1 MPRKAK
7 EEIIEISKEVTEKK
21 TPVKKAAKTTKKESA
36 KKTTATASKTAKT
49 EKIAKTESKTTAKK
63 TANKEAEETIKKTTR
78 RAKSVETKEKST
90 SKKSS
95 ATTKKK
101 ADSKTKADTTAKTTK
116 AKKTARKT
124 STAESKATTKKST
137 STTKKADSTTK
148 ADTTAET
155 TKAKKTTATKTKP
168 KTAAK
173 SATKKAS
180 TTRKTK
186 KTKADLEKTAADV
199 ENNLALE
206 NAENEATEKVN
217 VVEYYDLPYRY
228 NQTIVKILAQT
239 PNILFVYWDISDDDR
254 NNFVSQYGENFFNN
268 TVPVLLVINKT
279 MNYSYEVQINDF
291 ANSWYLHVNDA
302 NCEYQ
307 VELGRRNKEGSQNY
321 YPDYYYVT
329 TSNELDMPNDHI
341 LLENIP
347 NNVLFKNIKTQE
359 LVEKPIV
366 NIKFFKDFARS
377 KDFYKYFKE
386 LLNDELEGD
395 GINLNLPSS
404 HTSSSFK

>member
-36 KKTTATASKTAKT
+36 KKTTATSSKTAKT

-63 TANKEAEETIKKTTR
+63 TANKEVEETIKKTTR
-78 RAKSVETKEKST
+78 RAKSVETEEKEKSET
-90 SKKSS
+90 
-95 ATTKKK
+95 
-101 ADSKTKADTTAKTTK
+101 

-148 ADTTAET
+148 ADTT
-155 TKAKKTTATKTKP
+155 TKTKKTTATTTKP
-168 KTAAK
+168 KTSTKAT
-173 SATKKAS
+173 TKKAS

-199 ENNLALE
+199 ENGLALE
-206 NAENEATEKVN
+206 KAENEAKEKVS

-228 NQTIVKILAQT
+228 NQTVVKILAQT
-239 PNILFVYWDISDDDR
+239 PNILFVYWDISDYDR

-307 VELGRRNKEGSQNY
+307 VELGRRNKENHQNY
-321 YPDYYYVT
+321 YSNYYYVT
-329 TSNELDMPNDHI
+329 TSNNLDMPNDHI
-341 LLENIP
+341 LLDNIP
-347 NNVLFKNIKTQE
+347 HNVLFKNVKTQE
-359 LVEKPIV
+359 LVEKPIA
-366 NIKFFKDFARS
+366 NIEFLKEFA
-377 KDFYKYFKE
+377 KNKEFYKYFKE
-386 LLNDELEGD
+386 LLNGELEGD
-395 GINLNLPSS
+395 GITLNLPSS

>member
-36 KKTTATASKTAKT
+36 KKTTATSSKTAKT
-49 EKIAKTESKTTAKK
+49 EKIAKVESKATAKK

-78 RAKSVETKEKST
+78 RAKSVETEEKEKSET
-90 SKKSS
+90 
-95 ATTKKK
+95 
-101 ADSKTKADTTAKTTK
+101 

-137 STTKKADSTTK
+137 SATKKADSTTK
-148 ADTTAET
+148 ADTT
-155 TKAKKTTATKTKP
+155 TKTKKTTATTTKP
-168 KTAAK
+168 KTSTKAT
-173 SATKKAS
+173 TKKAS

-186 KTKADLEKTAADV
+186 KTVADLENIVADV
-199 ENNLALE
+199 ENDLALE
-206 NAENEATEKVN
+206 NAENEAKEKVS

-228 NQTIVKILAQT
+228 NQTVVKILAQT
-239 PNILFVYWDISDDDR
+239 PNILFVYWDISDNDR
-254 NNFVSQYGENFFNN
+254 NNFVSQYGEDFFNN
-268 TVPVLLVINKT
+268 TVPVLLVTNKT

-307 VELGRRNKEGSQNY
+307 VELGRRNKENHQNY
-321 YPDYYYVT
+321 YSNYYYVT
-329 TSNELDMPNDHI
+329 TSNNLDMPNDHI
-341 LLENIP
+341 LLDNIP
-347 NNVLFKNIKTQE
+347 HNVLFKNVKTQE

-366 NIKFFKDFARS
+366 NIEFLKEFA
-377 KDFYKYFKE
+377 KNKEFYKYFKE
-386 LLNDELEGD
+386 LLNGELEGD
-395 GINLNLPSS
+395 GITLNLPSS

>member
-36 KKTTATASKTAKT
+36 KKTTATSSKTAKT

-63 TANKEAEETIKKTTR
+63 TANKEVEETIKKTTR
-78 RAKSVETKEKST
+78 RAKSVETEEKEKSET
-90 SKKSS
+90 
-95 ATTKKK
+95 
-101 ADSKTKADTTAKTTK
+101 

-124 STAESKATTKKST
+124 STTESNATTKKST

-148 ADTTAET
+148 ADTT
-155 TKAKKTTATKTKP
+155 TKTKKTTATTTKP
-168 KTAAK
+168 KTSTKAT
-173 SATKKAS
+173 TKKAS

-199 ENNLALE
+199 ENGLALE
-206 NAENEATEKVN
+206 KAENEAKEKVS

-228 NQTIVKILAQT
+228 NQTVVKILAQT
-239 PNILFVYWDISDDDR
+239 PNILFVYWDISDYDR

-307 VELGRRNKEGSQNY
+307 VELGRRNKENHQNY
-321 YPDYYYVT
+321 YSNYYYVT
-329 TSNELDMPNDHI
+329 TSNNLDMPNDHI
-341 LLENIP
+341 LLDNIP
-347 NNVLFKNIKTQE
+347 HNVLFKNVKTQE
-359 LVEKPIV
+359 LVEKPIA
-366 NIKFFKDFARS
+366 NIEFLKEFA
-377 KDFYKYFKE
+377 KNKEFYKYFKE
-386 LLNDELEGD
+386 LLNGELEGD

>member
-49 EKIAKTESKTTAKK
+49 ESKTTAKK

-78 RAKSVETKEKST
+78 RAKSVETEEKEKSET
-90 SKKSS
+90 
-95 ATTKKK
+95 
-101 ADSKTKADTTAKTTK
+101 

-137 STTKKADSTTK
+137 STTKKVDSTTK
-148 ADTTAET
+148 ADTT
-155 TKAKKTTATKTKP
+155 TKTKKTTATTTKP
-168 KTAAK
+168 KTSKKA
-173 SATKKAS
+173 ATKKAS

-186 KTKADLEKTAADV
+186 KTVADLENIVADV
-199 ENNLALE
+199 ENDLALE
-206 NAENEATEKVN
+206 NAENEAKEKVS

-228 NQTIVKILAQT
+228 NQTVVKILAQT
-239 PNILFVYWDISDDDR
+239 PNILFVYWDISDYDR
-254 NNFVSQYGENFFNN
+254 NNFVSQYGEDFFNN

-307 VELGRRNKEGSQNY
+307 VELGRRNKENHQNY
-321 YPDYYYVT
+321 YSNYYYVT
-329 TSNELDMPNDHI
+329 TSNNLDMPNDHI
-341 LLENIP
+341 LLDNIP
-347 NNVLFKNIKTQE
+347 HNVLFKNVKTQE
-359 LVEKPIV
+359 LVEKPIA
-366 NIKFFKDFARS
+366 NIEFLKEFA
-377 KDFYKYFKE
+377 KNKEFYKYFKE

>member
-36 KKTTATASKTAKT
+36 KKTTATSSKTAKT
-49 EKIAKTESKTTAKK
+49 EKIAKLESKATAKK

-78 RAKSVETKEKST
+78 RAKSVETEEKEKSET
-90 SKKSS
+90 
-95 ATTKKK
+95 
-101 ADSKTKADTTAKTTK
+101 

-137 STTKKADSTTK
+137 STTKKS
-148 ADTTAET
+148 
-155 TKAKKTTATKTKP
+155 
-168 KTAAK
+168 
-173 SATKKAS
+173 STKKAS

-186 KTKADLEKTAADV
+186 KTTADLEKNAVDV
-199 ENNLALE
+199 ENDLALE
-206 NAENEATEKVN
+206 NAENEAKEKVS

-228 NQTIVKILAQT
+228 NQTVVKILAQT
-239 PNILFVYWDISDDDR
+239 PNILFVYWDISDNDR
-254 NNFVSQYGENFFNN
+254 NNFVSQYGEDFFNN

-307 VELGRRNKEGSQNY
+307 VELGRRNKENYQNY
-321 YPDYYYVT
+321 YSNYYYVT
-329 TSNELDMPNDHI
+329 TSNNLDMPNDHI
-341 LLENIP
+341 LLDNIP
-347 NNVLFKNIKTQE
+347 HNVLFKNVKTQE

-366 NIKFFKDFARS
+366 NIEFLKEFA
-377 KDFYKYFKE
+377 KNKEFYKYFKE
-386 LLNDELEGD
+386 LLNGELEGD
-395 GINLNLPSS
+395 GITLNLPSS

>member
-36 KKTTATASKTAKT
+36 KKTTATSSKTAKT
-49 EKIAKTESKTTAKK
+49 EKIAKVESKATAKK

-78 RAKSVETKEKST
+78 RAKSVETEEKEKSET
-90 SKKSS
+90 
-95 ATTKKK
+95 
-101 ADSKTKADTTAKTTK
+101 

-137 STTKKADSTTK
+137 SATKKADSTTK
-148 ADTTAET
+148 ADTT
-155 TKAKKTTATKTKP
+155 TKTKKTTATTTKP
-168 KTAAK
+168 KTSTKAT
-173 SATKKAS
+173 TKKAS

-186 KTKADLEKTAADV
+186 KTTADLEKNAADV
-199 ENNLALE
+199 ENGLALK
-206 NAENEATEKVN
+206 NAENEAKEKVS

-228 NQTIVKILAQT
+228 NQTVVKILAQT
-239 PNILFVYWDISDDDR
+239 PNILFVYWDISDYDR
-254 NNFVSQYGENFFNN
+254 NNFVSQYGEDFFNN

-307 VELGRRNKEGSQNY
+307 VELGRRNKENHQNY
-321 YPDYYYVT
+321 YSNYYYVT
-329 TSNELDMPNDHI
+329 TSNNLDMPNDHI
-341 LLENIP
+341 LLDNIP
-347 NNVLFKNIKTQE
+347 HNVLFKNVKTQE

-366 NIKFFKDFARS
+366 NIEFLKEFA
-377 KDFYKYFKE
+377 KNKEFYKYFKE
-386 LLNDELEGD
+386 LLNGELEGD
-395 GINLNLPSS
+395 GITLNLPSS

>member
-7 EEIIEISKEVTEKK
+7 EEIIEISKEVIEKK

-36 KKTTATASKTAKT
+36 KKTTATSSKTAKT

-78 RAKSVETKEKST
+78 RAKSVETEEKEKSET
-90 SKKSS
+90 
-95 ATTKKK
+95 
-101 ADSKTKADTTAKTTK
+101 

-148 ADTTAET
+148 ADTT
-155 TKAKKTTATKTKP
+155 TKTKKTTATTTKP
-168 KTAAK
+168 KTSTK
-173 SATKKAS
+173 SSTKKAS

-186 KTKADLEKTAADV
+186 KTKADLEKNAADV
-199 ENNLALE
+199 ENDLALE
-206 NAENEATEKVN
+206 NAENEAKEKVS

-228 NQTIVKILAQT
+228 NQTVVKILAQT
-239 PNILFVYWDISDDDR
+239 PNILFVYWDISDNDR
-254 NNFVSQYGENFFNN
+254 NNFVSQYGEDFFNN

-307 VELGRRNKEGSQNY
+307 VELGRRNKENHQNY
-321 YPDYYYVT
+321 YSNYYYVT
-329 TSNELDMPNDHI
+329 TSNNLDMPNDHI
-341 LLENIP
+341 LLDNIP
-347 NNVLFKNIKTQE
+347 HNVLFKNVKTQE
-359 LVEKPIV
+359 LVEKPIA
-366 NIKFFKDFARS
+366 NIEFLKEFA
-377 KDFYKYFKE
+377 KNKEFYKYFKE
-386 LLNDELEGD
+386 LLNGELEGD
-395 GINLNLPSS
+395 GITLNLPSS

>member
-78 RAKSVETKEKST
+78 RAKSVETEEKEKSET
-90 SKKSS
+90 
-95 ATTKKK
+95 
-101 ADSKTKADTTAKTTK
+101 

-124 STAESKATTKKST
+124 STTESKATTKT
-137 STTKKADSTTK
+137 
-148 ADTTAET
+148 
-155 TKAKKTTATKTKP
+155 KKTTATTTKSKT
-168 KTAAK
+168 TTK
-173 SATKKAS
+173 SATKKTS

-186 KTKADLEKTAADV
+186 KTKADLENIVADL
-199 ENNLALE
+199 ENDLALE
-206 NAENEATEKVN
+206 NAENEAKEKVS

-228 NQTIVKILAQT
+228 NQTVVKILAQT

-254 NNFVSQYGENFFNN
+254 NNFVSKYGENFFNN

-307 VELGRRNKEGSQNY
+307 VELGRRNKENHQNY
-321 YPDYYYVT
+321 YSNYYYVT
-329 TSNELDMPNDHI
+329 TSNNLDMPNDHI
-341 LLENIP
+341 LLDNIP
-347 NNVLFKNIKTQE
+347 HNVLFKNVKTQE
-359 LVEKPIV
+359 LVEKPIA
-366 NIKFFKDFARS
+366 NIEFLKEFA
-377 KDFYKYFKE
+377 KNKEFYKYFKE
-386 LLNDELEGD
+386 LFNGELEGD
-395 GINLNLPSS
+395 GITLNLPSS

>member
-36 KKTTATASKTAKT
+36 KKTTATPSKTAKT

-101 ADSKTKADTTAKTTK
+101 ADS
-116 AKKTARKT
+116 
-124 STAESKATTKKST
+124 
-137 STTKKADSTTK
+137 TTK
-148 ADTTAET
+148 ADTT
-155 TKAKKTTATKTKP
+155 TKTKKTTATTTKP
-168 KTAAK
+168 KTSTKAT
-173 SATKKAS
+173 TKKAS

-186 KTKADLEKTAADV
+186 KTVADLENIVADV
-199 ENNLALE
+199 ENDLALE
-206 NAENEATEKVN
+206 NAENEAKEKVS

-228 NQTIVKILAQT
+228 NQTVVKILAQT
-239 PNILFVYWDISDDDR
+239 PNILFVYWDISDNDR
-254 NNFVSQYGENFFNN
+254 NNFVSQYGEDFFNN

-307 VELGRRNKEGSQNY
+307 VELGRRNKENHQNY
-321 YPDYYYVT
+321 YSNYYYVT
-329 TSNELDMPNDHI
+329 TSNNLDMPNDHI

>member
-36 KKTTATASKTAKT
+36 KKTTATSSKTAKT
-49 EKIAKTESKTTAKK
+49 EKIAKLESKATAKK

-78 RAKSVETKEKST
+78 RAKSVETEEKEKSET
-90 SKKSS
+90 
-95 ATTKKK
+95 
-101 ADSKTKADTTAKTTK
+101 

-137 STTKKADSTTK
+137 STTKKS
-148 ADTTAET
+148 
-155 TKAKKTTATKTKP
+155 
-168 KTAAK
+168 
-173 SATKKAS
+173 STKKAS

-186 KTKADLEKTAADV
+186 KTTADLEKNAVDV
-199 ENNLALE
+199 ENDLALE
-206 NAENEATEKVN
+206 NAENEAKEKVS

-228 NQTIVKILAQT
+228 NQTVVKILAQT
-239 PNILFVYWDISDDDR
+239 PNILFVYWDISDYDR
-254 NNFVSQYGENFFNN
+254 NNFVSQYGEDFFNN

-307 VELGRRNKEGSQNY
+307 VELGRRNKENHQNY
-321 YPDYYYVT
+321 YSNYYYVT
-329 TSNELDMPNDHI
+329 TSNNLDMPNDHI
-341 LLENIP
+341 LLDNIP
-347 NNVLFKNIKTQE
+347 HNVLFKNVKTQE

-366 NIKFFKDFARS
+366 NIEFLKEFA
-377 KDFYKYFKE
+377 KNKEFYKYFKE
-386 LLNDELEGD
+386 LLNGELEGD
-395 GINLNLPSS
+395 GITLNLPSS

>member
-36 KKTTATASKTAKT
+36 KKTTATSSKTAKT
-49 EKIAKTESKTTAKK
+49 EKIAKVESKATAKK

-78 RAKSVETKEKST
+78 RAKSVETEEKEKSET
-90 SKKSS
+90 
-95 ATTKKK
+95 
-101 ADSKTKADTTAKTTK
+101 

-148 ADTTAET
+148 ADTTKKT
-155 TKAKKTTATKTKP
+155 KKTTATTTKSKTSTK
-168 KTAAK
+168 A
-173 SATKKAS
+173 ATKKAS
-180 TTRKTK
+180 TTRKPK
-186 KTKADLEKTAADV
+186 KTVADLENIVADV
-199 ENNLALE
+199 ENDLALE
-206 NAENEATEKVN
+206 NAENEAKEKVS

-228 NQTIVKILAQT
+228 NQTVVKILAQT
-239 PNILFVYWDISDDDR
+239 PNILFVYWDISDSDR
-254 NNFVSQYGENFFNN
+254 NNFASQYGEDFFNN

-307 VELGRRNKEGSQNY
+307 VELGRRNKENYQNY
-321 YPDYYYVT
+321 YSNYYYVT
-329 TSNELDMPNDHI
+329 TSNNLDMPNDHI
-341 LLENIP
+341 LLDNIP
-347 NNVLFKNIKTQE
+347 HNVLFKNVKTQG
-359 LVEKPIV
+359 LVEKPIA
-366 NIKFFKDFARS
+366 NIEFLKEFA
-377 KDFYKYFKE
+377 KNKEFYKYFKE
-386 LLNDELEGD
+386 LLNGELEGD
-395 GINLNLPSS
+395 GITLNLPSS

>member
-49 EKIAKTESKTTAKK
+49 EKIAKVESKATAKK

-78 RAKSVETKEKST
+78 RAKSVDTEEKEKSET
-90 SKKSS
+90 
-95 ATTKKK
+95 
-101 ADSKTKADTTAKTTK
+101 

-137 STTKKADSTTK
+137 SATKKADSTTK
-148 ADTTAET
+148 ADTT
-155 TKAKKTTATKTKP
+155 TKTKKTTATTTKP
-168 KTAAK
+168 KTSTKAT
-173 SATKKAS
+173 TKKAS

-199 ENNLALE
+199 ENDLALE
-206 NAENEATEKVN
+206 NAENEAKEKVS

-228 NQTIVKILAQT
+228 NQTVVKILAQT
-239 PNILFVYWDISDDDR
+239 PNILFVYWDISDNDR
-254 NNFVSQYGENFFNN
+254 NNFVSQYGEDFFNN

-307 VELGRRNKEGSQNY
+307 VELGRRNKENHQNY
-321 YPDYYYVT
+321 YSNYYYVT
-329 TSNELDMPNDHI
+329 TSNNLDMPNDHI
-341 LLENIP
+341 LLDNIP
-347 NNVLFKNIKTQE
+347 HNVLFKNVKTQE
-359 LVEKPIV
+359 LVEKPIA
-366 NIKFFKDFARS
+366 NIEFLKEFA
-377 KDFYKYFKE
+377 KNKEFYKYFKE
-386 LLNDELEGD
+386 LLNGELEGD
-395 GINLNLPSS
+395 GITLNLPSS

>member
-49 EKIAKTESKTTAKK
+49 EKISKVESKATAKK

-78 RAKSVETKEKST
+78 RAKSVKTEEKEKSET
-90 SKKSS
+90 
-95 ATTKKK
+95 
-101 ADSKTKADTTAKTTK
+101 

-155 TKAKKTTATKTKP
+155 TKAKKTTATKTS
-168 KTAAK
+168 TK

-186 KTKADLEKTAADV
+186 KTTADLEKNAVDV
-199 ENNLALE
+199 ENDLALE
-206 NAENEATEKVN
+206 NAENEAKEKVS

-228 NQTIVKILAQT
+228 NQTVVKILAQT
-239 PNILFVYWDISDDDR
+239 PNILFVYWDISDNDR
-254 NNFVSQYGENFFNN
+254 NNFVSQYGEDFFNN

-307 VELGRRNKEGSQNY
+307 VELGRRNKENYQNY
-321 YPDYYYVT
+321 YSNYYYVT
-329 TSNELDMPNDHI
+329 TSNNLDMPNDHI
-341 LLENIP
+341 LLDNIP
-347 NNVLFKNIKTQE
+347 HNVLFKNVKTQE

-366 NIKFFKDFARS
+366 NIEFLKEFA
-377 KDFYKYFKE
+377 KNKEFYKYFKE
-386 LLNDELEGD
+386 LLNGELEGD
-395 GINLNLPSS
+395 GITLNLPSS

>member
-7 EEIIEISKEVTEKK
+7 DEINEISKEVTEKK
-21 TPVKKAAKTTKKESA
+21 KTPAKTTTKATTKTSKTATTSNKKTTKTASTDKKATSTASGVKKTTNETA
-36 KKTTATASKTAKT
+36 KKTTTKTA
-49 EKIAKTESKTTAKK
+49 EK
-63 TANKEAEETIKKTTR
+63 TA
-78 RAKSVETKEKST
+78 
-90 SKKSS
+90 
-95 ATTKKK
+95 
-101 ADSKTKADTTAKTTK
+101 
-116 AKKTARKT
+116 
-124 STAESKATTKKST
+124 TKKSN
-137 STTKKADSTTK
+137 
-148 ADTTAET
+148 
-155 TKAKKTTATKTKP
+155 
-168 KTAAK
+168 
-173 SATKKAS
+173 

-186 KTKADLEKTAADV
+186 KLVKEETIETLELEDKKSRV
-199 ENNLALE
+199 E
-206 NAENEATEKVN
+206 EKVN

-254 NNFVSQYGENFFNN
+254 SNFISQYGENFFNN

-307 VELGRRNKEGSQNY
+307 IELGRRNKENN
-321 YPDYYYVT
+321 PNYYYVT
-329 TSNELDMPNDHI
+329 TSNNLDMPNDHI

-347 NNVLFKNIKTQE
+347 NNVLFKNVKTHE

-366 NIKFFKDFARS
+366 NIAFFKEFAKS

-386 LLNDELEGD
+386 LLNNELEGD

>member
-78 RAKSVETKEKST
+78 RAKSVETEEKEKSET
-90 SKKSS
+90 
-95 ATTKKK
+95 
-101 ADSKTKADTTAKTTK
+101 

-137 STTKKADSTTK
+137 STTKKVDSTTK
-148 ADTTAET
+148 ADTT
-155 TKAKKTTATKTKP
+155 TKTKKTTATTTKP
-168 KTAAK
+168 KTSKKA
-173 SATKKAS
+173 ATKKAS

-186 KTKADLEKTAADV
+186 KTVADLENIVADV
-199 ENNLALE
+199 ENDLALE
-206 NAENEATEKVN
+206 NAENEAKEKVS

-228 NQTIVKILAQT
+228 NQTVVKILAQT
-239 PNILFVYWDISDDDR
+239 PNILFVYWDISDYDR
-254 NNFVSQYGENFFNN
+254 NNFVSQYGEDFFNN

-307 VELGRRNKEGSQNY
+307 VELGRRNKENHQNY
-321 YPDYYYVT
+321 YSNYYYVT
-329 TSNELDMPNDHI
+329 TSNNLDMPNDHI
-341 LLENIP
+341 LLDNIP
-347 NNVLFKNIKTQE
+347 HNVLFKNVKTQE
-359 LVEKPIV
+359 LVEKPIA
-366 NIKFFKDFARS
+366 NIEFLKEFA
-377 KDFYKYFKE
+377 KNKEFYKYFKE

>member
-36 KKTTATASKTAKT
+36 KKTTATSSKTAKT
-49 EKIAKTESKTTAKK
+49 EKIAKLESKATAKK

-78 RAKSVETKEKST
+78 RAKSVETEEKEKSET
-90 SKKSS
+90 
-95 ATTKKK
+95 
-101 ADSKTKADTTAKTTK
+101 

-148 ADTTAET
+148 ADTT
-155 TKAKKTTATKTKP
+155 TKTKKTTATTTKP
-168 KTAAK
+168 KTSTKAT
-173 SATKKAS
+173 TKKAS
-180 TTRKTK
+180 TTRKNK
-186 KTKADLEKTAADV
+186 KTKADLEKNAADV

-206 NAENEATEKVN
+206 NAENEAKEKVS

-228 NQTIVKILAQT
+228 NQTVVKILAQT
-239 PNILFVYWDISDDDR
+239 PNILFVYWDISDNDR
-254 NNFVSQYGENFFNN
+254 NNFVSQYGEDFFNN

-307 VELGRRNKEGSQNY
+307 VELGRRNKENHQNY
-321 YPDYYYVT
+321 YSNYYYVT
-329 TSNELDMPNDHI
+329 TSNNLDMPNDHI
-341 LLENIP
+341 LLDNIP
-347 NNVLFKNIKTQE
+347 HNVLFKNVKTQE
-359 LVEKPIV
+359 LVEKPIA
-366 NIKFFKDFARS
+366 NIEFLKEFA
-377 KDFYKYFKE
+377 KNKEFYKYFKE

-395 GINLNLPSS
+395 GITLNLPSS

>member
-36 KKTTATASKTAKT
+36 KKTTATSSKTAKT
-49 EKIAKTESKTTAKK
+49 EKIAKLESKATAKK

-78 RAKSVETKEKST
+78 RAKSVETEEKEKSET
-90 SKKSS
+90 
-95 ATTKKK
+95 
-101 ADSKTKADTTAKTTK
+101 

-137 STTKKADSTTK
+137 STTKKS
-148 ADTTAET
+148 
-155 TKAKKTTATKTKP
+155 
-168 KTAAK
+168 
-173 SATKKAS
+173 STKKAS

-186 KTKADLEKTAADV
+186 KTTADLEKNAVDV
-199 ENNLALE
+199 ENDLALE
-206 NAENEATEKVN
+206 NAENEAKEKVS

-228 NQTIVKILAQT
+228 NQTVVKILAQT
-239 PNILFVYWDISDDDR
+239 PNILFVYWDISDNDR
-254 NNFVSQYGENFFNN
+254 NNFVSQYGEDFFNN

-307 VELGRRNKEGSQNY
+307 VELGRRNKENHQNY
-321 YPDYYYVT
+321 YSNYYYVT
-329 TSNELDMPNDHI
+329 TSNNLDMPNDHI
-341 LLENIP
+341 LLDNIP
-347 NNVLFKNIKTQE
+347 HNVLFKNVKTQE

-366 NIKFFKDFARS
+366 NIEFLKEFA
-377 KDFYKYFKE
+377 KNKEFYKYFKE
-386 LLNDELEGD
+386 LLNGELEGD
-395 GINLNLPSS
+395 GITLNLPSS

>member
-78 RAKSVETKEKST
+78 RAKSVDTEEKEKSET
-90 SKKSS
+90 
-95 ATTKKK
+95 
-101 ADSKTKADTTAKTTK
+101 

-137 STTKKADSTTK
+137 STTKKVDSTTK
-148 ADTTAET
+148 ADTT
-155 TKAKKTTATKTKP
+155 TKTKKTTATTTKP
-168 KTAAK
+168 KTSKKA
-173 SATKKAS
+173 ATKKAS

-186 KTKADLEKTAADV
+186 KTVADLENIVADV
-199 ENNLALE
+199 ENDLALE
-206 NAENEATEKVN
+206 NAENEAKEKVS

-228 NQTIVKILAQT
+228 NQTVVKILAQT
-239 PNILFVYWDISDDDR
+239 PNILFVYWDISDNDR
-254 NNFVSQYGENFFNN
+254 NNFVSQYGEDFFNN

-307 VELGRRNKEGSQNY
+307 VELGRRNKENHQNY
-321 YPDYYYVT
+321 YSNYYYVT
-329 TSNELDMPNDHI
+329 TSNNLDMPNDHI
-341 LLENIP
+341 LLDNIP
-347 NNVLFKNIKTQE
+347 HNVLFKNVKTQE
-359 LVEKPIV
+359 LVEKPIA
-366 NIKFFKDFARS
+366 NIEFLKEFA
-377 KDFYKYFKE
+377 KNKEFYKYFKE

>member
-49 EKIAKTESKTTAKK
+49 EKIAKTESKTTVKK

-78 RAKSVETKEKST
+78 RAKSVETEEKSET
-90 SKKSS
+90 
-95 ATTKKK
+95 
-101 ADSKTKADTTAKTTK
+101 

-168 KTAAK
+168 KTSTK

-199 ENNLALE
+199 ENDLALE
-206 NAENEATEKVN
+206 NAENEAKEKVS

-228 NQTIVKILAQT
+228 NQTVVKILAQT
-239 PNILFVYWDISDDDR
+239 PNILFVYWDISDNDR
-254 NNFVSQYGENFFNN
+254 NNFVSQYGEDFFNN

-307 VELGRRNKEGSQNY
+307 VELGRRNKENHQNY
-321 YPDYYYVT
+321 YSNYYYVT
-329 TSNELDMPNDHI
+329 TSNNLDMPNDHI
-341 LLENIP
+341 LLDNIP
-347 NNVLFKNIKTQE
+347 HNVLFKNVKTQE
-359 LVEKPIV
+359 LVEKPIA
-366 NIKFFKDFARS
+366 NIEFLKEFA
-377 KDFYKYFKE
+377 KNKEFYKYFKE
-386 LLNDELEGD
+386 LLNGELEGD
-395 GINLNLPSS
+395 GITLNLPSS

>member
-36 KKTTATASKTAKT
+36 KKTTATSSKTAKT

-78 RAKSVETKEKST
+78 RAKSVETEEKEKSET
-90 SKKSS
+90 
-95 ATTKKK
+95 
-101 ADSKTKADTTAKTTK
+101 

-137 STTKKADSTTK
+137 SATKKADTTTK
-148 ADTTAET
+148 T
-155 TKAKKTTATKTKP
+155 KKTTATTTKP
-168 KTAAK
+168 KTSTKAT
-173 SATKKAS
+173 TKKAS

-199 ENNLALE
+199 ENDLVLE
-206 NAENEATEKVN
+206 NAENEEKEKVN

-239 PNILFVYWDISDDDR
+239 PNILFVYWDISDSDR
-254 NNFVSQYGENFFNN
+254 NNFASQYGEDFFNN

-307 VELGRRNKEGSQNY
+307 VELGRRNKENHQNY
-321 YPDYYYVT
+321 YSNYYYVT
-329 TSNELDMPNDHI
+329 TSNNLDMPNDHI
-341 LLENIP
+341 LLDNIP
-347 NNVLFKNIKTQE
+347 HSVLFKNVKTQE
-359 LVEKPIV
+359 LVEKPIA
-366 NIKFFKDFARS
+366 NIEFLKEFA
-377 KDFYKYFKE
+377 KNKEFYKYFKE
-386 LLNDELEGD
+386 LLNGELEGD
-395 GINLNLPSS
+395 GITLNLPSS

>member
-49 EKIAKTESKTTAKK
+49 EKISKVESKATAKK

-78 RAKSVETKEKST
+78 RAKSVDTEEKEKSET
-90 SKKSS
+90 
-95 ATTKKK
+95 
-101 ADSKTKADTTAKTTK
+101 

-137 STTKKADSTTK
+137 SATKKADSTTK
-148 ADTTAET
+148 ADTT
-155 TKAKKTTATKTKP
+155 TKTKKTTATTTKP
-168 KTAAK
+168 KTSTKAT
-173 SATKKAS
+173 TKKAS

-186 KTKADLEKTAADV
+186 KTVADLENIVADV
-199 ENNLALE
+199 ENDLALE
-206 NAENEATEKVN
+206 NAENEAKEKVS

-228 NQTIVKILAQT
+228 NQTVVKILAQT
-239 PNILFVYWDISDDDR
+239 PNILFVYWDISDNDR
-254 NNFVSQYGENFFNN
+254 NNFVSQYGEDFFNN

-307 VELGRRNKEGSQNY
+307 VELGRRNKENHQNY
-321 YPDYYYVT
+321 YSNYYYVT
-329 TSNELDMPNDHI
+329 TSNNLDMPNDHI
-341 LLENIP
+341 LLDNIP
-347 NNVLFKNIKTQE
+347 HNVLFKNVKTQE

-366 NIKFFKDFARS
+366 NIEFLKEFA
-377 KDFYKYFKE
+377 KNKEFYKYFKE
-386 LLNDELEGD
+386 LLNGELEGD
-395 GINLNLPSS
+395 GITLNLPSS

>member
-36 KKTTATASKTAKT
+36 KKTTATSSKTAKT
-49 EKIAKTESKTTAKK
+49 EKIAKVESKATAKK

-78 RAKSVETKEKST
+78 RAKSVETEEKEKSET
-90 SKKSS
+90 
-95 ATTKKK
+95 
-101 ADSKTKADTTAKTTK
+101 

-137 STTKKADSTTK
+137 SATKKADSTTK
-148 ADTTAET
+148 ADTT
-155 TKAKKTTATKTKP
+155 TKTKKTTATTTKP
-168 KTAAK
+168 KASTK

-186 KTKADLEKTAADV
+186 KTVADLENIVADV
-199 ENNLALE
+199 ENDLALE
-206 NAENEATEKVN
+206 NAENEAKEKVS

-228 NQTIVKILAQT
+228 NQTVVKILAQT
-239 PNILFVYWDISDDDR
+239 PNILFVYWDISDNDR
-254 NNFVSQYGENFFNN
+254 NNFVSQYGEDFFNN

-307 VELGRRNKEGSQNY
+307 VELGRRNKENHQNY
-321 YPDYYYVT
+321 YSNYYYVT
-329 TSNELDMPNDHI
+329 TSNNLDMPNDHI
-341 LLENIP
+341 LLDNIP
-347 NNVLFKNIKTQE
+347 HNVLFKNVKTQE
-359 LVEKPIV
+359 LVEKPIA
-366 NIKFFKDFARS
+366 NIEFLKEFA
-377 KDFYKYFKE
+377 KNKEFYKYFKE

-395 GINLNLPSS
+395 GITLNLPSS

>member
-36 KKTTATASKTAKT
+36 KKTTATSSKTAKT
-49 EKIAKTESKTTAKK
+49 EKIAKVESKATAKK

-78 RAKSVETKEKST
+78 RAKSVETEEKEKSET
-90 SKKSS
+90 
-95 ATTKKK
+95 
-101 ADSKTKADTTAKTTK
+101 

-137 STTKKADSTTK
+137 SATKKADSTTK
-148 ADTTAET
+148 ADTT
-155 TKAKKTTATKTKP
+155 TKTKKTTATTTKP
-168 KTAAK
+168 KTSTKAT
-173 SATKKAS
+173 TKKAS

-186 KTKADLEKTAADV
+186 KTVADLENIVADV
-199 ENNLALE
+199 ENDLALE
-206 NAENEATEKVN
+206 NAENEATEKVS

-228 NQTIVKILAQT
+228 NQTVVKILAQT
-239 PNILFVYWDISDDDR
+239 PNILFVYWDISDYDR

-307 VELGRRNKEGSQNY
+307 VELGRRNKENHQNY
-321 YPDYYYVT
+321 YSNYYYVT
-329 TSNELDMPNDHI
+329 TSNNLDMPNDHI
-341 LLENIP
+341 LLDNIP
-347 NNVLFKNIKTQE
+347 HNVLFKNVKTQE

-366 NIKFFKDFARS
+366 NIEFLKEFA
-377 KDFYKYFKE
+377 KNKEFYKYFKE
-386 LLNDELEGD
+386 LLNGELEGD
-395 GINLNLPSS
+395 GITLNLPSS

>member
-36 KKTTATASKTAKT
+36 KKTTATSSKTAKT
-49 EKIAKTESKTTAKK
+49 EKIAKLESKATAKK

-78 RAKSVETKEKST
+78 RAKSVETEEKEKSET
-90 SKKSS
+90 
-95 ATTKKK
+95 
-101 ADSKTKADTTAKTTK
+101 

-137 STTKKADSTTK
+137 STTKKS
-148 ADTTAET
+148 
-155 TKAKKTTATKTKP
+155 
-168 KTAAK
+168 
-173 SATKKAS
+173 STKKAS

-186 KTKADLEKTAADV
+186 KTTADLEKNAVDV
-199 ENNLALE
+199 ENDLALE
-206 NAENEATEKVN
+206 NAENEAKEKVS

-228 NQTIVKILAQT
+228 NQTVVKILAQT
-239 PNILFVYWDISDDDR
+239 PNILFVYWGISDDDR

-307 VELGRRNKEGSQNY
+307 VELGRRNKENHQNY
-321 YPDYYYVT
+321 YSNYYYVT
-329 TSNELDMPNDHI
+329 TSNNLDMPNDHI
-341 LLENIP
+341 LLDNIP
-347 NNVLFKNIKTQE
+347 HNVLFKNVKTQE

-366 NIKFFKDFARS
+366 NIEFLKEFA
-377 KDFYKYFKE
+377 KNKEFYKYFKE
-386 LLNDELEGD
+386 LLNGELEGD
-395 GINLNLPSS
+395 GITLNLPSS

>member
-7 EEIIEISKEVTEKK
+7 DEIIEISKEVTEKK
-21 TPVKKAAKTTKKESA
+21 TPVKKEAKTTTKKENA
-36 KKTTATASKTAKT
+36 KKATATASKTEKAVKKATKTTAKT
-49 EKIAKTESKTTAKK
+49 TTKKAAVETKTNKKSNTATAKKEASTTKKDTAKK
-63 TANKEAEETIKKTTR
+63 TANKEVEETVKKTTR
-78 RAKSVETKEKST
+78 KAKSVPTEEKEE
-90 SKKSS
+90 SKE
-95 ATTKKK
+95 
-101 ADSKTKADTTAKTTK
+101 
-116 AKKTARKT
+116 AKKTTRKT
-124 STAESKATTKKST
+124 STTSSKAKTITKKST
-137 STTKKADSTTK
+137 STAKKSESKAKDSKTAKKSSTTAKKPTKKSN
-148 ADTTAET
+148 
-155 TKAKKTTATKTKP
+155 
-168 KTAAK
+168 
-173 SATKKAS
+173 
-180 TTRKTK
+180 TRKTK
-186 KTKADLEKTAADV
+186 KTVADLENDV
-199 ENNLALE
+199 FLE

-228 NQTIVKILAQT
+228 NQTVVKILAQT

-254 NNFVSQYGENFFNN
+254 NNFVSQYRENFFNN

-307 VELGRRNKEGSQNY
+307 VELGRRNKEVSQNY

-366 NIKFFKDFARS
+366 NISFFKDFAKS
-377 KDFYKYFKE
+377 KDFYKYFKK

>member
-78 RAKSVETKEKST
+78 RAKSVETEEKEKSET
-90 SKKSS
+90 
-95 ATTKKK
+95 
-101 ADSKTKADTTAKTTK
+101 

-137 STTKKADSTTK
+137 SATKKVDSTTK
-148 ADTTAET
+148 ADTT
-155 TKAKKTTATKTKP
+155 TKTKKTTATTTKP
-168 KTAAK
+168 KTSKKA
-173 SATKKAS
+173 ATKKAS

-186 KTKADLEKTAADV
+186 KTVADLENIVADV
-199 ENNLALE
+199 ENDLALE
-206 NAENEATEKVN
+206 NAENEAKEKVS

-228 NQTIVKILAQT
+228 NQTVVKILAQT
-239 PNILFVYWDISDDDR
+239 PNILFVYWDISDYDR
-254 NNFVSQYGENFFNN
+254 NNFVSQYGEDFFNN

-307 VELGRRNKEGSQNY
+307 VELGRRNKENHQNY
-321 YPDYYYVT
+321 YSNYYYVT
-329 TSNELDMPNDHI
+329 TSNNLDMPNDHI
-341 LLENIP
+341 LLDNIP
-347 NNVLFKNIKTQE
+347 HNVLFKNVKTQE
-359 LVEKPIV
+359 LVEKPIA
-366 NIKFFKDFARS
+366 NIEFLKEFA
-377 KDFYKYFKE
+377 KNKEFYKYFKE

>member
-36 KKTTATASKTAKT
+36 KKTTATSSKTAKT
-49 EKIAKTESKTTAKK
+49 EKIAKVESKATAKK

-78 RAKSVETKEKST
+78 RAKSVETEEKEKSET
-90 SKKSS
+90 
-95 ATTKKK
+95 
-101 ADSKTKADTTAKTTK
+101 

-137 STTKKADSTTK
+137 SATKKAS
-148 ADTTAET
+148 
-155 TKAKKTTATKTKP
+155 
-168 KTAAK
+168 
-173 SATKKAS
+173 TKKAS

-186 KTKADLEKTAADV
+186 KTTADLEKNAADV
-199 ENNLALE
+199 ENGSALE
-206 NAENEATEKVN
+206 NAENEATEKVS

-228 NQTIVKILAQT
+228 NQTVVKILAQT
-239 PNILFVYWDISDDDR
+239 PNILFVYWDISDYDR

-307 VELGRRNKEGSQNY
+307 VELGRRNKENHQNY
-321 YPDYYYVT
+321 YSNYYYVT
-329 TSNELDMPNDHI
+329 TSNNLDMPNDHI
-341 LLENIP
+341 LLDNIP
-347 NNVLFKNIKTQE
+347 HNVLFKNVKTQE

-366 NIKFFKDFARS
+366 NIEFLKEFA
-377 KDFYKYFKE
+377 KNKEFYKYFKE
-386 LLNDELEGD
+386 LLNGELEGD
-395 GINLNLPSS
+395 GITLNLPSS

>member
-63 TANKEAEETIKKTTR
+63 TANKEVEETIKKTTR
-78 RAKSVETKEKST
+78 RAKSVETEEKSET
-90 SKKSS
+90 
-95 ATTKKK
+95 
-101 ADSKTKADTTAKTTK
+101 

-137 STTKKADSTTK
+137 STTKKAS
-148 ADTTAET
+148 
-155 TKAKKTTATKTKP
+155 
-168 KTAAK
+168 
-173 SATKKAS
+173 TKKAS

-186 KTKADLEKTAADV
+186 KTTADLEKNAVDV
-199 ENNLALE
+199 ENDLALE
-206 NAENEATEKVN
+206 NAENEAKEKVS

-228 NQTIVKILAQT
+228 NQTVVKILAQT
-239 PNILFVYWDISDDDR
+239 PNILFVYWDISDNDR
-254 NNFVSQYGENFFNN
+254 NNFVSQYGEDFFNN

-307 VELGRRNKEGSQNY
+307 VELGRRNKENHQNY
-321 YPDYYYVT
+321 YSNYYYVT
-329 TSNELDMPNDHI
+329 TSNNLDMPNDHI
-341 LLENIP
+341 LLDNIP
-347 NNVLFKNIKTQE
+347 HNVLFKNVKTQE
-359 LVEKPIV
+359 LVEKPIA
-366 NIKFFKDFARS
+366 NIEFFKGFA
-377 KDFYKYFKE
+377 KNKEFYKYFKE
-386 LLNDELEGD
+386 LLNGELEGD
-395 GINLNLPSS
+395 GITLNLPSS

>member
-36 KKTTATASKTAKT
+36 KKTTATSSKTAKT
-49 EKIAKTESKTTAKK
+49 EKIAKVESKATAKK

-78 RAKSVETKEKST
+78 RAKSVETEEKEKSET
-90 SKKSS
+90 
-95 ATTKKK
+95 
-101 ADSKTKADTTAKTTK
+101 

-124 STAESKATTKKST
+124 STAESKATTKT
-137 STTKKADSTTK
+137 
-148 ADTTAET
+148 
-155 TKAKKTTATKTKP
+155 KKTTATTTKP
-168 KTAAK
+168 KTSTKAT
-173 SATKKAS
+173 TKKAS

-186 KTKADLEKTAADV
+186 KTVADLENIVADV
-199 ENNLALE
+199 ENDLALE
-206 NAENEATEKVN
+206 NAENEATEKVS

-228 NQTIVKILAQT
+228 NQTVVKILAQT
-239 PNILFVYWDISDDDR
+239 PNILFVYWDISDNDR
-254 NNFVSQYGENFFNN
+254 NNFVSQYGEDFFNN

-307 VELGRRNKEGSQNY
+307 VELGRRNKENHQNY
-321 YPDYYYVT
+321 YSNYYYVT
-329 TSNELDMPNDHI
+329 TSNNLDMPNDHI
-341 LLENIP
+341 LLDNIP
-347 NNVLFKNIKTQE
+347 HNVLFKNVKTQE
-359 LVEKPIV
+359 LVEKPIA
-366 NIKFFKDFARS
+366 NIEFLKEFA
-377 KDFYKYFKE
+377 KNKEFYKYFKE
-386 LLNDELEGD
+386 LLNGELEGD
-395 GINLNLPSS
+395 GITLNLPSS

>member
-21 TPVKKAAKTTKKESA
+21 TPVKKAAKTT

-78 RAKSVETKEKST
+78 RAKSVETEEKEKSET
-90 SKKSS
+90 
-95 ATTKKK
+95 
-101 ADSKTKADTTAKTTK
+101 

-137 STTKKADSTTK
+137 SATKKADSTTK
-148 ADTTAET
+148 ADTT
-155 TKAKKTTATKTKP
+155 TKTKKTTATTTKP
-168 KTAAK
+168 KTSTKA
-173 SATKKAS
+173 ATKKAS

-199 ENNLALE
+199 ENDLALE
-206 NAENEATEKVN
+206 NAENEAKEKVS

-239 PNILFVYWDISDDDR
+239 PNILFVYWDISDYDR
-254 NNFVSQYGENFFNN
+254 NNFVSQYGEDFFNN

-307 VELGRRNKEGSQNY
+307 VELGRRNKENHQNY
-321 YPDYYYVT
+321 YSNYYYVT
-329 TSNELDMPNDHI
+329 TSNNLDMPNDHI
-341 LLENIP
+341 LLDNIP
-347 NNVLFKNIKTQE
+347 HNVLFKNVKTQE
-359 LVEKPIV
+359 LVEKPIA
-366 NIKFFKDFARS
+366 NIEFLKEFA
-377 KDFYKYFKE
+377 KNKEFYKYFKE

-395 GINLNLPSS
+395 GITLNLPSS

>member
-7 EEIIEISKEVTEKK
+7 EEIIEISKEVTEKR

-36 KKTTATASKTAKT
+36 KKTTATSSKTAKT
-49 EKIAKTESKTTAKK
+49 EKIAKVESKATAKK

-78 RAKSVETKEKST
+78 RAKSVETEEKEKSET
-90 SKKSS
+90 
-95 ATTKKK
+95 
-101 ADSKTKADTTAKTTK
+101 

-137 STTKKADSTTK
+137 SATKKAS
-148 ADTTAET
+148 
-155 TKAKKTTATKTKP
+155 
-168 KTAAK
+168 
-173 SATKKAS
+173 TKKAS

-186 KTKADLEKTAADV
+186 KTTADLEKNAADV
-199 ENNLALE
+199 ENGSALE
-206 NAENEATEKVN
+206 NAENEATEKVS

-228 NQTIVKILAQT
+228 NQTVVKILAQT
-239 PNILFVYWDISDDDR
+239 PNILFVYWDISDNDR
-254 NNFVSQYGENFFNN
+254 NNFVSQYGEDFFNN

-307 VELGRRNKEGSQNY
+307 VELGRRNREN
-321 YPDYYYVT
+321 PDYYYVT
-329 TSNELDMPNDHI
+329 SSNDLDMPNDHI

-347 NNVLFKNIKTQE
+347 NNALFKNVKTQE

-366 NIKFFKDFARS
+366 NISFFKDFAKS

-404 HTSSSFK
+404 HASSNFK

>member
-36 KKTTATASKTAKT
+36 KKTTATSSKTAKT
-49 EKIAKTESKTTAKK
+49 EKIAKVESKATAKK

-78 RAKSVETKEKST
+78 RAKSVETEEKEKSET
-90 SKKSS
+90 
-95 ATTKKK
+95 
-101 ADSKTKADTTAKTTK
+101 

-137 STTKKADSTTK
+137 SATKKADSTTK
-148 ADTTAET
+148 ADTT
-155 TKAKKTTATKTKP
+155 TKTKKTTATTTKP
-168 KTAAK
+168 KTSTKAT
-173 SATKKAS
+173 TKKAS

-186 KTKADLEKTAADV
+186 KTVADLENIVADV
-199 ENNLALE
+199 ENDLALE
-206 NAENEATEKVN
+206 NAENEAKEKVS

-228 NQTIVKILAQT
+228 NQTVVKILAQT
-239 PNILFVYWDISDDDR
+239 PNILFVYWDISDYDR

-307 VELGRRNKEGSQNY
+307 VELGRRNKENYQNY
-321 YPDYYYVT
+321 YSNYYYVT
-329 TSNELDMPNDHI
+329 TSNNLDMPNDHI
-341 LLENIP
+341 LLDNIP
-347 NNVLFKNIKTQE
+347 HNVLFKNVKTQE

-366 NIKFFKDFARS
+366 NIEFLKEFA
-377 KDFYKYFKE
+377 KNKEFYKYFKE
-386 LLNDELEGD
+386 LLNGELEGD
-395 GINLNLPSS
+395 GITLNLPSS

>member
-7 EEIIEISKEVTEKK
+7 DEINEISKEVKEKK
-21 TPVKKAAKTTKKESA
+21 TPVKKAAKTTTKKESA
-36 KKTTATASKTAKT
+36 KKATTTASKTTKAEKTTKTANKATTKKTNTATAKKEANTTKKSTAKKTAKKEVEEAVKKTTRKAKSVPT
-49 EKIAKTESKTTAKK
+49 EEEEKGKATKKTTRKTSTTASKAKTTAKK
-63 TANKEAEETIKKTTR
+63 T
-78 RAKSVETKEKST
+78 
-90 SKKSS
+90 
-95 ATTKKK
+95 
-101 ADSKTKADTTAKTTK
+101 
-116 AKKTARKT
+116 
-124 STAESKATTKKST
+124 
-137 STTKKADSTTK
+137 
-148 ADTTAET
+148 
-155 TKAKKTTATKTKP
+155 
-168 KTAAK
+168 
-173 SATKKAS
+173 TKKAS

-186 KTKADLEKTAADV
+186 KAVADLENDV
-199 ENNLALE
+199 VLE
-206 NAENEATEKVN
+206 NAENGATEKVN

-239 PNILFVYWDISDDDR
+239 PNVLFVYWDISDDDR
-254 NNFVSQYGENFFNN
+254 SNFVSQYGENFFNN

-307 VELGRRNKEGSQNY
+307 VELGRRNKEVSQNY

-347 NNVLFKNIKTQE
+347 NNVLFKNVKTQE

-366 NIKFFKDFARS
+366 NISFFKDFAKS
-377 KDFYKYFKE
+377 KEFYKYFKE